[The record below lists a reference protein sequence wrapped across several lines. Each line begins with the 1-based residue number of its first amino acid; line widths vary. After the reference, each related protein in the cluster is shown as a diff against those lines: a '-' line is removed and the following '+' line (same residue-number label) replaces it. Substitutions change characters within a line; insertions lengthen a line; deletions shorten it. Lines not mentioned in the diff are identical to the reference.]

1 LRCAQREISLHPDEA
16 NERKNFELDL
26 SVSFTYCSSM
36 NLTHLTDATLRKD
49 SQNAVHKE
57 KAATAILLHH
67 IKEVDRRKLYCDW
80 KYSSLFDWC
89 VKELGLCEGSAQL
102 RITAARLLNDIP
114 SIEKRI
120 EEGSLTLSN
129 ISQINQFCRQND
141 IHDIEEKK
149 ELLAQVENLSKR
161 EAEKK
166 LFKISGQEKP
176 VREAQS
182 RISENKSKVTII
194 LSDETMVAL
203 KEVKDLLGKNLCSD
217 ELIQLMAEAL
227 KEKIEKDKF
236 KQVSSPK
243 AARIVKGRALP
254 ASVKRAVYK
263 RDKKCVNCGSKHK
276 LNYDHKTPYSF
287 GGTNTV
293 ENIRLLCFQCNQRAW
308 KTSSG

>member
-1 LRCAQREISLHPDEA
+1 
-16 NERKNFELDL
+16 
-26 SVSFTYCSSM
+26 M
-36 NLTHLTDATLRKD
+36 NLAHLTDITLRKD
-49 SQNAVHKE
+49 SQNAALKE

-80 KYSSLFDWC
+80 KYSSLFEWC

-102 RITAARLLNDIP
+102 RITAARLLNDIS

-161 EAEKK
+161 ETEKK
-166 LFKISGQEKP
+166 LFEISGQEKT
-176 VREAQS
+176 VKETQS
-182 RISENKSKVTII
+182 RISGNKSKVTII
-194 LSDETMVAL
+194 LSDDTMEAL

-217 ELIQLMAEAL
+217 ELIRLMAEAL

-236 KQVSSPK
+236 KQVSRPK
-243 AARIVKGRALP
+243 AARVVKGRAIP
-254 ASVKRAVYK
+254 ATVKRDVYN
-263 RDKKCVNCGSKHK
+263 RDKSCVNCGSKHK

-287 GGTNTV
+287 GGKSSV